1 MPPQLTGD
9 DNHCHE
15 QGQKGE
21 DMRLNQGRQPHDC
34 LREQRERGVERF
46 VDCSKLRQNQRDHRQ
61 HHENGQRQDDQ
72 RIAQRFL
79 HLRTELLLGFLLLRK
94 LTAAGF
100 ELTRQLTRLHH

>member
-1 MPPQLTGD
+1 MTA
-9 DNHCHE
+9 CVS
-15 QGQKGE
+15 KGA
-21 DMRLNQGRQPHDC
+21 
-34 LREQRERGVERF
+34 GVERF

-79 HLRTELLLGFLLLRK
+79 HLRTKLLLGFLLLRK